1 MALDFHYRAR
11 TAAGETV
18 AGRMQAR
25 DREAVVASLR
35 SRALFVTAIDA
46 ETPVRRSLI
55 RILAIGR
62 VRGATLLTFFRSF
75 ATLLRAGVAM
85 RRALTVTIERC
96 SDQVLQEALR
106 AVLAEVE
113 RGMTLSDALA
123 ARPRI
128 FLPLYCAM
136 IRAGE
141 RGGVLEDVV
150 ERVATLL
157 ERDAALVKKLRAA
170 LAYPLIVVSAALGLV
185 VLLIVKIVPMFA
197 GMFASFNVAIPPTTR
212 VLMAL
217 SSVLQMPLLW
227 FGVAGGSVAVTIA
240 VRRLAATERGSLALD
255 QFRFRIPLVGPLARK
270 AVLARVARMLG
281 TLVRSGIDL
290 LAAIDTVA
298 PVAASPLYR
307 SVLLGCGAALRA
319 GEPLSGPLTQSRAFD
334 PLFVALVRVGEETG
348 SLDDMLIKSAEYFES
363 DIESALAVL
372 SATIE
377 PILVIVL
384 GAIVGTIV
392 FSVFL
397 PLYSLIGSLAK

>member
-11 TAAGETV
+11 NAAGELV
-18 AGRMQAR
+18 NGRMQAR
-25 DREAVVASLR
+25 DRETVIALLR
-35 SRALFVTAIDA
+35 SRALFVTSIDA
-46 ETPVRRSLI
+46 ETPVRRSII
-55 RILAIGR
+55 RLLAIGR
-62 VRGATLLTFFRSF
+62 VRQSSLLTFFRSF

-96 SDQVLQEALR
+96 GDGVLQEALR
-106 AVLAEVE
+106 AVVAEVE
-113 RGMTLSDALA
+113 RGVPLSEALA

-128 FLPLYCAM
+128 FSALYCSM

-141 RGGVLEDVV
+141 RGGILEDVV
-150 ERVATLL
+150 ERVATLI

-170 LAYPLIVVSAALGLV
+170 LAYPSIVTSAALALV

-197 GMFASFNVAIPPTTR
+197 GMFASFNVPVPAPTRLLLT
-212 VLMAL
+212 VSAL
-217 SSVLQMPLLW
+217 LQTPLLW
-227 FGVAGGSVAVTIA
+227 CSLGGGL
-240 VRRLAATERGSLALD
+240 LAALLVLRQASVSERGRITLD
-255 QFRFRIPLVGPLARK
+255 HLRFRIPLAGTLARK

-290 LAAIDTVA
+290 LAAIETVA

-307 SVLLGCGAALRA
+307 TTLLGCSIALRA
-319 GEPLSGPLTQSRAFD
+319 GEPLSAPLTASRAFD
-334 PLFVALVRVGEETG
+334 PLFLALVRVGEETG
-348 SLDDMLIKSAEYFES
+348 SLDDMLIKIAEYFES
-363 DIESALAVL
+363 DIENALAVL

-377 PILVIVL
+377 PLLVIVL

-397 PLYSLIGSLAK
+397 PLYSLIGSLAR

>member
-11 TAAGETV
+11 NAAGDV
-18 AGRMQAR
+18 VYGRMQAR
-25 DREAVVASLR
+25 DREAVMASLR

-46 ETPVRRSLI
+46 ETPVRRSISRL
-55 RILAIGR
+55 LAIGR
-62 VRGATLLTFFRSF
+62 VRQASLLTFFRSF

-85 RRALTVTIERC
+85 RRALSVTIERC
-96 SDQVLQEALR
+96 GDGVLQEALR

-113 RGMTLSDALA
+113 RGVPLSEALA

-128 FLPLYCAM
+128 FLPLHTSM

-141 RGGVLEDVV
+141 RGGILEDVV
-150 ERVATLL
+150 ERVATLI

-170 LAYPLIVVSAALGLV
+170 LAYPLIVVTAALGLV

-197 GMFASFNVAIPPTTR
+197 GMFASFNVAIPAPTR
-212 VLMAL
+212 VLLAV
-217 SSVLQMPLLW
+217 SGVLQSPLPWLVLS
-227 FGVAGGSVAVTIA
+227 GSIVAGM
-240 VRRLAATERGSLALD
+240 LALRQVSATERGSILLD
-255 QFRFRIPLVGPLARK
+255 RARFRTPLIGGLARK

-290 LAAIDTVA
+290 LAAIESVA
-298 PVAASPLYR
+298 PVATSPLYR
-307 SVLLGCGAALRA
+307 TTLLRCSAALRA
-319 GEPLSGPLTQSRAFD
+319 GEPLSAPLTQSRAFD
-334 PLFVALVRVGEETG
+334 PLFLALVRVGEETG
-348 SLDDMLIKSAEYFES
+348 SLDDMLIKVAEYFES

-377 PILVIVL
+377 PLLVIVL

-397 PLYSLIGSLAK
+397 PLYSLIGSLAR

>member
-11 TAAGETV
+11 SADGGIV
-18 AGRMQAR
+18 NGRMRAR
-25 DREAVVASLR
+25 DRETVTASLR

-46 ETPVRRSLI
+46 ETPVRGSLL
-55 RILAIGR
+55 RMLAIGR
-62 VRGATLLTFFRSF
+62 VRQAALLTFFRSF

-85 RRALTVTIERC
+85 RSALTVTIERC
-96 SDQVLQEALR
+96 VDGVLQEALR
-106 AVLAEVE
+106 AVLAEIE
-113 RGMTLSDALA
+113 RGVPLSEAFA

-128 FLPLYCAM
+128 FSALHCSM

-141 RGGVLEDVV
+141 RGGILEDVV
-150 ERVATLL
+150 ERVATLI
-157 ERDAALVKKLRAA
+157 ERDAALVKKLRTA
-170 LAYPLIVVSAALGLV
+170 LAYPSIVVTAALGLV

-197 GMFASFNVAIPPTTR
+197 EMFASFNVAIPAPTR
-212 VLMAL
+212 AL
-217 SSVLQMPLLW
+217 LAISALLQTPLLW
-227 FGVAGGSVAVTIA
+227 LGLGGGFAAALLTLRQVLRSERGSVA
-240 VRRLAATERGSLALD
+240 LD
-255 QFRFRIPLVGPLARK
+255 RARFRVPLVGSLARK

-290 LAAIDTVA
+290 LAAIDAVA

-307 SVLLGCGAALRA
+307 TTLLGCSVALRA
-319 GEPLSGPLTQSRAFD
+319 GEPLSAPLTLSGAFD
-334 PLFVALVRVGEETG
+334 PLFMALVRVGEETG
-348 SLDDMLIKSAEYFES
+348 SLDEMLIKIAEYFES

-377 PILVIVL
+377 PVLVIVL

-397 PLYSLIGSLAK
+397 PLYSLIGSLAR